1 MEAKMA
7 KNHWFDKYIGCA
19 FYLFDDMTGGN
30 AGEYIFCGVCEHSD
44 HDNKRDPLQ
53 YEFCADDKPQILLS
67 YKDARQVMGAMI
79 DRITYGKK
87 N

>member
-1 MEAKMA
+1 MA

-53 YEFCADDKPQILLS
+53 
-67 YKDARQVMGAMI
+67 
-79 DRITYGKK
+79 
-87 N
+87 

>member
-1 MEAKMA
+1 MA

-53 YEFCADDKPQILLS
+53 YEFCADGKPQILLS
-67 YKDARQVMGAMI
+67 YKEERQVMGAMI